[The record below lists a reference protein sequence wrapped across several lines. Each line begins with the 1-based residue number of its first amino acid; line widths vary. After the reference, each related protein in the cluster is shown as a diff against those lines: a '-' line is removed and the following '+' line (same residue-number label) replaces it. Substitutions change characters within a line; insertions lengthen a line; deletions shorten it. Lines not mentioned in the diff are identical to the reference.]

1 MKRSTKRWLG
11 AIVVLLIAGG
21 LVYANFAFRKETGK
35 EVTVET
41 IQTRDLTAIV
51 TASGKI
57 QKHELVRALT
67 GAGGD
72 PSGTRDGS
80 AGG

>member
-1 MKRSTKRWLG
+1 MKRATKRWLG

-57 QKHELVRALT
+57 QAERTVNI
-67 GAGGD
+67 
-72 PSGTRDGS
+72 S
-80 AGG
+80 ADTMGLPAAST